1 MIILRKDQ
9 DREIAE
15 RAGMDRLHAGLS
27 KILIL
32 ALQRGEQRSTALI
45 FR

>member
-1 MIILRKDQ
+1 MIVLRKDQ

-15 RAGMDRLHAGLS
+15 WAGMDRLLAGLS

-32 ALQRGEQRSTALI
+32 ALAS
-45 FR
+45 